1 MSTKMP
7 MSTESS
13 QEVASIIGSNLRK
26 LIRENG
32 ITQKHLAEQLGVAAA
47 TMTDYCNGKRV
58 PQATFLV
65 ELRKHYGVDLNTFIT
80 SDISTRISSCTPEEE
95 SLKDSLQNTCRK
107 YCGLYYTYYL
117 DTSKFKG
124 RDTLT
129 PAMSLLFGILYI
141 YEDPSIFTGPRY
153 NCAAVLGFSG
163 LAEADAL
170 IRSLR
175 EVSSSKEILSRIE
188 KDCSNRAYYGSFEIS
203 QEHVFL
209 NMRHECTDRALAI
222 LHRVDNNKTDYSG
235 GIATI
240 NSISKGRERMPV
252 VQFFGISRHPVT
264 MSPEEIQ
271 HALLLNFPTITVE
284 EEVDE
289 MLRVL
294 RMLYINNDEV
304 RLTFSPE
311 QKKAVIRS
319 TLERAVRKNLERNAF
334 RYAKISEE
342 DDDAWYHCIK
352 TSAANQRTV
361 SAQEPDA
368 GPGADTEPR
377 ADTDPE
383 TDPAPAAA
391 SDAHTSPT
399 Q

>member
-7 MSTESS
+7 MSTESV

-65 ELRKHYGVDLNTFIT
+65 ELRKHYGVDLNTFMT
-80 SDISTRISSCTPEEE
+80 SDISTRITSCTPVEE
-95 SLKDSLQNTCRK
+95 SLNDSLQNTCRK

-153 NCAAVLGFSG
+153 NCAAV
-163 LAEADAL
+163 
-170 IRSLR
+170 
-175 EVSSSKEILSRIE
+175 
-188 KDCSNRAYYGSFEIS
+188 DCSNRAYYGSFEIS

-252 VQFFGISRHPVT
+252 VQFFGISRHPIT

-284 EEVDE
+284 DEVEE

-294 RMLYINNDEV
+294 RMLYVNNDEV
-304 RLTFSPE
+304 RLSFSPE

-352 TSAANQRTV
+352 SSAADPHMA
-361 SAQEPDA
+361 SARGSDDNPHTDA
-368 GPGADTEPR
+368 GPRTDDDLRADAGTQTEPS
-377 ADTDPE
+377 
-383 TDPAPAAA
+383 PA
-391 SDAHTSPT
+391 

>member
-7 MSTESS
+7 MSTESV

-65 ELRKHYGVDLNTFIT
+65 ELRKHYGVDLNTFMT
-80 SDISTRISSCTPEEE
+80 SDISTRITSCTPVEE
-95 SLKDSLQNTCRK
+95 SLNDSLQNTCRK

-153 NCAAVLGFSG
+153 NCAAVLGFTG
-163 LAEADAL
+163 LEEADAL
-170 IRSLR
+170 IQSLK
-175 EVSSSKEILSRIE
+175 EYSSSKEILSRI
-188 KDCSNRAYYGSFEIS
+188 
-203 QEHVFL
+203 
-209 NMRHECTDRALAI
+209 
-222 LHRVDNNKTDYSG
+222 KTDYSG

-252 VQFFGISRHPVT
+252 VQFFGISRHPIT

-284 EEVDE
+284 DEVEE

-294 RMLYINNDEV
+294 RMLYVNNDEV

-352 TSAANQRTV
+352 SSAADPHMA
-361 SAQEPDA
+361 SARGSDDNPHTDA
-368 GPGADTEPR
+368 GPRTDDDLRADAGTQTEPS
-377 ADTDPE
+377 
-383 TDPAPAAA
+383 PA
-391 SDAHTSPT
+391 

>member
-7 MSTESS
+7 MSTESV

-65 ELRKHYGVDLNTFIT
+65 ELRKHYGVDLNTFMT
-80 SDISTRISSCTPEEE
+80 SDISTRITSCTPVEE
-95 SLKDSLQNTCRK
+95 SLNDSLQNTCRK

-153 NCAAVLGFSG
+153 NCAAVLGFTG
-163 LAEADAL
+163 LEEADAL
-170 IRSLR
+170 IQSLK
-175 EVSSSKEILSRIE
+175 EYSSSKEILSRIE

-252 VQFFGISRHPVT
+252 VQFFGISRHPIT

-271 HALLLNFPTITVE
+271 HALLLNYPTITVE
-284 EEVDE
+284 DEVEE

-294 RMLYINNDEV
+294 RMLYVSNDEV

-352 TSAANQRTV
+352 SSAADPHMA
-361 SAQEPDA
+361 SARGSDDNPHTDA
-368 GPGADTEPR
+368 GPRTDDDLRADAGTQTEPS
-377 ADTDPE
+377 
-383 TDPAPAAA
+383 PA
-391 SDAHTSPT
+391 

>member
-7 MSTESS
+7 MSTESV

-80 SDISTRISSCTPEEE
+80 SDISTRITSCTPVEE
-95 SLKDSLQNTCRK
+95 SLNDSLQNTCRK

-129 PAMSLLFGILYI
+129 PAMSLLFGSLYI

-153 NCAAVLGFSG
+153 NCAAVLGFTG
-163 LAEADAL
+163 LEEADAL
-170 IRSLR
+170 IQSLK
-175 EVSSSKEILSRIE
+175 EYSSSKEILSRIE

-252 VQFFGISRHPVT
+252 VQFFGISRHPIT

-271 HALLLNFPTITVE
+271 HALLL
-284 EEVDE
+284 
-289 MLRVL
+289 
-294 RMLYINNDEV
+294 
-304 RLTFSPE
+304 
-311 QKKAVIRS
+311 KA
-319 TLERAVRKNLERNAF
+319 AVGSSKREKAWKRQIHKNHR
-334 RYAKISEE
+334 
-342 DDDAWYHCIK
+342 
-352 TSAANQRTV
+352 
-361 SAQEPDA
+361 
-368 GPGADTEPR
+368 G
-377 ADTDPE
+377 
-383 TDPAPAAA
+383 
-391 SDAHTSPT
+391 
-399 Q
+399 

>member
-7 MSTESS
+7 MSAESV

-65 ELRKHYGVDLNTFIT
+65 ELRKHYGVDLNAFMT
-80 SDISTRISSCTPEEE
+80 SDISSRVSSRTDTQE
-95 SLKDSLQNTCRK
+95 SFNDTLRNTCRK

-141 YEDPSIFTGPRY
+141 YEDPSLFTDPHCRY
-153 NCAAVLGFSG
+153 NCAAVLGFSE
-163 LAEADAL
+163 LSEADAL
-170 IRSLR
+170 IRSFG
-175 EVSSSKEILSRIE
+175 SSASSADILSRIE
-188 KDCSNRAYYGSFEIS
+188 KGYSNKAYYGNFEIS

-209 NMRHECTDRALAI
+209 NMRHRDTDRTLAI

-252 VQFFGISRHPVT
+252 VQFFGLSRDPLT

-271 HALLLNFPTITVE
+271 HALLLNFPSVDVE
-284 EEVDE
+284 EEVE
-289 MLRVL
+289 EILRVL
-294 RMLYINNDEV
+294 RMLYVSNDEV
-304 RLTFSPE
+304 RLSFSPE

-352 TSAANQRTV
+352 TSAANPGTDETPGTGEGPNTD
-361 SAQEPDA
+361 EP
-368 GPGADTEPR
+368 PSQVTF
-377 ADTDPE
+377 
-383 TDPAPAAA
+383 
-391 SDAHTSPT
+391 
-399 Q
+399 

>member
-1 MSTKMP
+1 MTTNMP
-7 MSTESS
+7 MSTESV

-32 ITQKHLAEQLGVAAA
+32 ITQKYLAEQLGVAAA

-65 ELRKHYGVDLNTFIT
+65 ELRKHYGVDLNTFMT
-80 SDISTRISSCTPEEE
+80 SDISTRISSRAVAEE
-95 SLKDSLQNTCRK
+95 SFNDTLQDTCRK

-124 RDTLT
+124 RDSLT

-141 YEDPSIFTGPRY
+141 YEDPSLFAGSRY
-153 NCAAVLGFSG
+153 NCAAVLGFSQ

-170 IRSLR
+170 IRSLN
-175 EVSSSKEILSRIE
+175 EAPSSKEILSRIE
-188 KDCSNRAYYGSFEIS
+188 KECSNRAYYGGFEIS

-209 NMRHECTDRALAI
+209 NMSHEGTDRALAI
-222 LHRVDNNKTDYSG
+222 LHRVDNNKENYSG

-252 VQFFGISRHPVT
+252 VQFFGISRHPIA

-271 HALLLNFPTITVE
+271 HALLLNFPTVSVE

-289 MLRVL
+289 ILRVL
-294 RMLYINNDEV
+294 RMLYVNNEEV
-304 RLTFSPE
+304 RLSFSPE

-352 TSAANQRTV
+352 SSATDPRPASDPRVET
-361 SAQEPDA
+361 
-368 GPGADTEPR
+368 GPR
-377 ADTDPE
+377 ADADLPSADPG
-383 TDPAPAAA
+383 TVN
-391 SDAHTSPT
+391 
-399 Q
+399 

>member
-1 MSTKMP
+1 
-7 MSTESS
+7 
-13 QEVASIIGSNLRK
+13 
-26 LIRENG
+26 
-32 ITQKHLAEQLGVAAA
+32 
-47 TMTDYCNGKRV
+47 
-58 PQATFLV
+58 
-65 ELRKHYGVDLNTFIT
+65 
-80 SDISTRISSCTPEEE
+80 
-95 SLKDSLQNTCRK
+95 
-107 YCGLYYTYYL
+107 
-117 DTSKFKG
+117 
-124 RDTLT
+124 
-129 PAMSLLFGILYI
+129 MSLLFGILYI

-153 NCAAVLGFSG
+153 NCAAVLGFTG
-163 LAEADAL
+163 LEEADAL
-170 IRSLR
+170 IQSLK
-175 EVSSSKEILSRIE
+175 EYSSSKEILSRIE

-252 VQFFGISRHPVT
+252 VQFFGISRHPIT

-271 HALLLNFPTITVE
+271 HALLLNYPTITVE
-284 EEVDE
+284 DEVEE

-294 RMLYINNDEV
+294 RMLYVNNDEV
-304 RLTFSPE
+304 RLSFSPE

-352 TSAANQRTV
+352 SSAADPHMA
-361 SAQEPDA
+361 SARGSDDNPHTDA
-368 GPGADTEPR
+368 GPRTDDDPR
-377 ADTDPE
+377 ADAGTQTEPS
-383 TDPAPAAA
+383 PA
-391 SDAHTSPT
+391 